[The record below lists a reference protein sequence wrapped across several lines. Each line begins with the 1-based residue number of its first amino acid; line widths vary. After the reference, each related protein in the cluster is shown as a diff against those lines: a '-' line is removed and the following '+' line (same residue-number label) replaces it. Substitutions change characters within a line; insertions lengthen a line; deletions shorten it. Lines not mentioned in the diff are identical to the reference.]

1 MGLWAREENA
11 MKELLQNAEEAAR
24 TAMVNIEENDPLPP
38 GPNYGPF
45 GYFRLALLIL
55 AALVAVLLIFSL
67 L

>member
-1 MGLWAREENA
+1 MAGVT
-11 MKELLQNAEEAAR
+11 KNAEDGAR
-24 TAMVNIEENDPLPP
+24 LAMGGPEQHDPLPP

-55 AALVAVLLIFSL
+55 AAIVAVLTVINL